1 MRGAALER
9 LQAAVDAAFEEG
21 MLAAVVQKIRVLGVD
36 AGDPAFVARGAACQ
50 QAQDLAGAKDALEH
64 WCAARGCEVPFLQAF
79 NLHAVASHAGRQIR
93 AFATCPRLGA
103 AVAQLL
109 GEDAVRLYQSSA
121 FYKRPSHGETS
132 WHTDLHTAPLDTN
145 AMATVCVNVHINI
158 DIVKE
163 MCM

>member
-1 MRGAALER
+1 MCE
-9 LQAAVDAAFEEG
+9 
-21 MLAAVVQKIRVLGVD
+21 
-36 AGDPAFVARGAACQ
+36 ARGLDRSAVGRPPGYASGPAPNRFDSELRTMMKAFLRLCYNRWAC
-50 QAQDLAGAKDALEH
+50 AL
-64 WCAARGCEVPFLQAF
+64 
-79 NLHAVASHAGRQIR
+79 
-93 AFATCPRLGA
+93 TT
-103 AVAQLL
+103 AQLL

-158 DIVKE
+158 DIVKD